1 MRVVL
6 CERRG
11 GVEAGCPGPHAWG
24 CWRFRVHGHG
34 LRVCS
39 LQMVLVVPS
48 APRGDIPVSA
58 GSRSK
63 RNERQAVSGRAPTF
77 SASHSGPQRRQLCRR
92 WLGEEAGGQS
102 LWRLG
107 ALECLPSVPT
117 HASRCFSNVAGQ
129 PGRAGTLTYPK
140 ITLNGLGRGQR
151 MKTPASLLPFRG
163 TILRGSAVPP
173 RVIGGAEP
181 PLPTVSTCSDC
192 SSVAF
197 AGSHPPGLTLTS
209 THRPSQGSVPGGL
222 PAPSRLASPL
232 VGPSKGARWA
242 GSRVWFAELRVWFA
256 ESHVWGAESRVR
268 VPSRVSG
275 VPSRVSGAEHWRAT

>member
-1 MRVVL
+1 MS
-6 CERRG
+6 
-11 GVEAGCPGPHAWG
+11 
-24 CWRFRVHGHG
+24 
-34 LRVCS
+34 S
-39 LQMVLVVPS
+39 L
-48 APRGDIPVSA
+48 
-58 GSRSK
+58 
-63 RNERQAVSGRAPTF
+63 
-77 SASHSGPQRRQLCRR
+77 
-92 WLGEEAGGQS
+92 
-102 LWRLG
+102 
-107 ALECLPSVPT
+107 

-209 THRPSQGSVPGGL
+209 THCPSQGSVPGGL
-222 PAPSRLASPL
+222 PAPSRSASLLA
-232 VGPSKGARWA
+232 GPGKGARWA
-242 GSRVWFAELRVWFA
+242 GSRAWFA
-256 ESHVWGAESRVR
+256 ESRVHGVQ
-268 VPSRVSG
+268 VPSRVPGLPGRVSGLLSCVSGLLSLMSG
-275 VPSRVSGAEHWRAT
+275 VPSHVSGCPVACPGCPVACPGAEHWRAT

>member
-1 MRVVL
+1 MS
-6 CERRG
+6 
-11 GVEAGCPGPHAWG
+11 
-24 CWRFRVHGHG
+24 
-34 LRVCS
+34 S
-39 LQMVLVVPS
+39 L
-48 APRGDIPVSA
+48 
-58 GSRSK
+58 
-63 RNERQAVSGRAPTF
+63 
-77 SASHSGPQRRQLCRR
+77 
-92 WLGEEAGGQS
+92 
-102 LWRLG
+102 
-107 ALECLPSVPT
+107 

-209 THRPSQGSVPGGL
+209 THCPSQGSVPGGL

-242 GSRVWFAELRVWFA
+242 GSRAWFA
-256 ESHVWGAESRVR
+256 ESRVHGAQSRVQ
-268 VPSRVSG
+268 VPSRVPGLPGCVPGLPGRVSGLLSCVSGLLSLMSG
-275 VPSRVSGAEHWRAT
+275 VPSHMSGCPVACLGAEHWRAT

>member
-1 MRVVL
+1 MSSASAGVAWK
-6 CERRG
+6 RG
-11 GVEAGCPGPHAWG
+11 SPGPHAWG

-58 GSRSK
+58 GSGSK
-63 RNERQAVSGRAPTF
+63 RNKRQAVSGRAPTF

-92 WLGEEAGGQS
+92 WPRGLGR
-102 LWRLG
+102 RLG
-107 ALECLPSVPT
+107 DSPCGRWEHSSACRVSPL

-209 THRPSQGSVPGGL
+209 THCPSQGSVPGGL
-222 PAPSRLASPL
+222 PAPSRSASLLA
-232 VGPSKGARWA
+232 GPGKGARWA
-242 GSRVWFAELRVWFA
+242 GLRAWFA
-256 ESHVWGAESRVR
+256 ESCVR

-275 VPSRVSGAEHWRAT
+275 CPVACPGCPVACPGAEHWRAT